1 MKTREMLLFSVL
13 VAFVAFVS
21 PRSAEAPAPKDKRKH
36 MDLGQYVT
44 SREDCQMSKADPAI

>member
-1 MKTREMLLFSVL
+1 MLLFSVL